1 MKRRYIVAAIL
12 FMMLLI
18 SSCQPTDGPP
28 LPTEAPPAEE
38 PGVIPSLVY
47 TSQEN
52 LDTAIE
58 ASDIQGIMEA
68 MQFIKEGLIPEAE
81 AKQQWEQGESAIT
94 KINQENLD
102 AAVQARNIKDI
113 LNIMSFTNE
122 GFIPPAEAEQQWEQ
136 GALALVKINQENLDA
151 AIRAGDGEAIK
162 GAMQLA
168 ETAPIPAAVAQ
179 AQIQQAQ
186 EALSNLSSTPPATV
200 PTPELEEITPST
212 EELSAEREP
221 LKIALEL
228 YIERLPS
235 ECSQHA
241 WGISNYLL
249 SIEGQAGILKNAVN
263 TLRYWLETPTT
274 DVNRE
279 LKEHGIAMA
288 QDVIRMSLEL
298 LQSDLAGLIER
309 IDKAQDEGC
318 LSATETSLL
327 RERTDAVLV
336 PLNSLA
342 AMFGL

>member
-1 MKRRYIVAAIL
+1 M
-12 FMMLLI
+12 
-18 SSCQPTDGPP
+18 
-28 LPTEAPPAEE
+28 
-38 PGVIPSLVY
+38 
-47 TSQEN
+47 
-52 LDTAIE
+52 
-58 ASDIQGIMEA
+58 
-68 MQFIKEGLIPEAE
+68 
-81 AKQQWEQGESAIT
+81 
-94 KINQENLD
+94 
-102 AAVQARNIKDI
+102 
-113 LNIMSFTNE
+113 
-122 GFIPPAEAEQQWEQ
+122 
-136 GALALVKINQENLDA
+136 
-151 AIRAGDGEAIK
+151 
-162 GAMQLA
+162 
-168 ETAPIPAAVAQ
+168 
-179 AQIQQAQ
+179 
-186 EALSNLSSTPPATV
+186 
-200 PTPELEEITPST
+200 
-212 EELSAEREP
+212 
-221 LKIALEL
+221 KIALEL

-298 LQSDLAGLIER
+298 HQSDLAGLIER